1 MDIWISLRGSSRRI
15 SAPWLA
21 SLPVGGELRVSLWE
35 YGIPLC
41 SRLWMKGFA
50 QVAVRSGRDSAWMVG
65 AGAGRAEFASIPPS
79 VDRFRQTR
87 QMG

>member
-35 YGIPLC
+35 YWIPLC
-41 SRLWMKGFA
+41 SRLWTKVFA
-50 QVAVRSGRDSAWMVG
+50 QVAVGRKGDAAWMVG
-65 AGAGRAEFASIPPS
+65 AGAGRAEFATMPPS
-79 VDRFRQTR
+79 VDHSQQTE